1 MIRLILVLSL
11 VAMNAR
17 GDDEEMRRV
26 MHVQTEA
33 ISDLTARVQALERR
47 LDVTVSVQ
55 KASLDNVRQIA
66 KTLQREIDVLL
77 ARKAGK

>member
-66 KTLQREIDVLL
+66 NTLQREIDVLL

>member
-33 ISDLTARVQALERR
+33 ISDLTARVQVLERR
-47 LDVTVSVQ
+47 VEVTMSVQ
-55 KASLDNVRQIA
+55 KTALENARRMA
-66 KTLQREIDVLL
+66 KVLQREIDALS
-77 ARKAGK
+77 ARKVGK